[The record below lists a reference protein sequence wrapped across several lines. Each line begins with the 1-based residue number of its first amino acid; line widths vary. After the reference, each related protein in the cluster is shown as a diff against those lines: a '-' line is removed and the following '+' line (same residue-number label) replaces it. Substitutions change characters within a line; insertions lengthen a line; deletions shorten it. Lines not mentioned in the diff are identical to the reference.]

1 MRSKGQKFCITFAA
15 LLAVARQTAVFWDM
29 TPCMFNVLPP
39 LQSTRMTVAARPRTY
54 LCAEIHGGIFV
65 KTAILTRH
73 AGKKIILK
81 VQAVA
86 AFVYQA
92 PKCV

>member
-1 MRSKGQKFCITFAA
+1 
-15 LLAVARQTAVFWDM
+15 
-29 TPCMFNVLPP
+29 MFNVLPP
-39 LQSTRMTVAARPRTY
+39 LHGTRMTVAARPQTY
-54 LCAEIHGGIFV
+54 LYTELHGGTLG

-73 AGKKIILK
+73 VGKKIILK

-86 AFVYQA
+86 VYVYQA